1 MRLVYA
7 ILATLLL
14 ATPLPAPERTVED
27 FFRTFTDEWMRF
39 HTDAAA
45 SARYFTGTEQDAFE
59 RQIAPWTV
67 QHRDAERSL
76 VRRGLK
82 ELRSFDRSKMTEA
95 QRLSADI
102 IAWDLDNRVQGESF
116 QDYAF
121 PLVQTNGAQAA
132 LPGLLTV
139 QHPVVTQRDAE
150 NYVARLGQL
159 APRMEEVMVEARRL
173 IGKKLVP
180 PKFILQAAI
189 VQIDGFLSTPAAQ
202 NPLVTTFAER
212 MQRVK
217 ELPPPKQ
224 AELRAAAEKI
234 TAEQVY
240 PAWRKAKAFL
250 DAEVPKAS
258 DDAGLWRLFN
268 GVEAYTYRLR
278 QFTTTKM
285 TAEEIHQTG
294 LRMVAEIEGQMDGL
308 LRQLGRTE
316 GSVRA
321 RMDKL
326 RADQPTFPATPQGR
340 AEYGA
345 EIERIIRDAEKRAA
359 LLFER
364 VPKAAVVSRPYPE
377 FMGPRAP
384 SYSRAAPDGSRPGT
398 FQFPEFGVPLTR
410 FGLRTVAYHEA
421 VPGHHFQIALQM
433 EDTNLPRFRKDG
445 VFGSNSANAEGWG
458 LYAERVAAE
467 SGWYEGD
474 PVGLLGQLD
483 AAIFRARRL
492 VVDTGM
498 HAKHWT
504 RQQAID
510 YLGPNPAGSAVA
522 EVERY
527 VAGPGQ
533 ACSYMI
539 GELKIVELRERAKR
553 ELGAKFS
560 LREFHNI
567 VLGMGRVPLDILEQQ
582 VDRWITAK
590 KG

>member
-1 MRLVYA
+1 MRICA
-7 ILATLLL
+7 IFAALLCAL
-14 ATPLPAPERTVED
+14 PLPAPERNVDE
-27 FFRTFTDEWMRF
+27 FFSAFTDEWMRF
-39 HTDAAA
+39 HTDAAVG
-45 SARYFTGTEQDAFE
+45 SRYFTGAEQDALE
-59 RQIAPWTV
+59 RQIEPRTL
-67 QHRDAERSL
+67 QHRDAERQL

-82 ELRSFDRSKMTEA
+82 ELRVFDRSTMTDA

-102 IAWDLDNRVQGESF
+102 VAWDLDNRIQGEPF
-116 QDYAF
+116 QDYEF
-121 PLVQTNGAQAA
+121 PLSQTDGAQAA
-132 LPGLLTV
+132 LPALVTV
-139 QHPVVTQRDAE
+139 RHPVITARDAE
-150 NYVARLGQL
+150 NYVACLDQL
-159 APRMEEVMVEARRL
+159 APRMEEVIVEARR
-173 IGKKLVP
+173 IIAKKLVP
-180 PKFILQAAI
+180 PKFILQASI
-189 VQIDGFLSTPAAQ
+189 EQIDGFLSTPAAQ
-202 NPLVTTFAER
+202 NPLVTTLTEK

-217 ELPPPKQ
+217 DLPASKQ

-240 PAWRKAKAFL
+240 PAWRKAKAL
-250 DAEVPKAS
+250 LEAEVPRAS
-258 DDAGLWRLFN
+258 DEAGLWHLPN
-268 GVEAYTYRLR
+268 GLEAYNYRLR
-278 QFTTTKM
+278 EYTTTKM
-285 TAEEIHQTG
+285 TAEEIHETG
-294 LRMVAEIEGQMDGL
+294 LRMVAEIEGQMDAL
-308 LRQLGRTE
+308 LRQMGRTE

-326 RADQPTFPATPQGR
+326 RDDQPTFPATAQGR

-345 EIERIIRDAEKRAA
+345 EFERTIRDAQRRAA

-364 VPKAAVVSRPYPE
+364 VPKAAVVAVPYPE

-398 FQFPEFGVPLTR
+398 FQYPVFGVPLTR

-421 VPGHHFQIALQM
+421 IPGHHFQFALQM
-433 EDTNLPRFRKDG
+433 EDTTLPRFRKEG
-445 VFGSNSANAEGWG
+445 VFGNNSANGEGWG
-458 LYAERVAAE
+458 LYAERLAAE

-522 EVERY
+522 EIERY
-527 VAGPGQ
+527 VMRPGQ

-553 ELGAKFS
+553 ELGEKFS
-560 LREFHNI
+560 LRQFHNV
-567 VLGMGRVPLDILEQQ
+567 VLGTGRVPLDILDQEI
-582 VDRWITAK
+582 DRWIQSK